1 MIEQFPNQIK
11 QSDRLISLD
20 ALRGFTIAAMVIVN
34 DPGSWDHI
42 YKPLEHAKWN
52 GCTLTDLVFPFF
64 LFIVGVSISLAY
76 SKRLAT
82 HAPKKDLYKKII
94 SRTLKIYFL
103 GLGLWL
109 LGMIGHFSWDGIR
122 WTGVLQ
128 RISVVF
134 LVCALL
140 FLNSN
145 WKTQAKIAAALLLA
159 YWILMAYIPVPG
171 IGKPDLS
178 GPMKN
183 WANYIDTLLL
193 PGYMWQK
200 IWDPEGILS
209 TFPAIA
215 TGITGML
222 AGKLILSV
230 NDQNKKL
237 VWLFFAGFSAFV
249 IGELWDQFFPIN
261 KNIWTSSYV
270 MYTSGLA
277 AMSLAACILIVDM
290 LGFKNW
296 TKLGRVYGANAIA
309 TYVIAGILPG
319 LFVLNLFGSHSL
331 NSLFMDGLTGLGL
344 ASKFVSFLYAVCYM
358 LVCYIPAYYLYKKKI
373 FIKL

>member
-1 MIEQFPNQIK
+1 MSETL
-11 QSDRLISLD
+11 QSQPLGGSRLISLD

-34 DPGSWDHI
+34 DPGSDQI
-42 YKPLEHAKWN
+42 YKPLDHAKWN
-52 GCTLTDLVFPFF
+52 GCTITDLVFPFF
-64 LFIVGVSISLAY
+64 LFIVGVSITLAY
-76 SKRLAT
+76 TKRLNEK
-82 HAPKKDLYKKII
+82 APKNELYKKII
-94 SRTLKIYFL
+94 IRAIKIYAV

-109 LGMIGHFSWDGIR
+109 LYMIPHFSWEGIR

-140 FLNSN
+140 FLNTD
-145 WKTQAKIAAALLLA
+145 WKTQAKIAAVILLV
-159 YWILMAYIPVPG
+159 YWIMMAYIPVPG
-171 IGKPDLS
+171 VGKPDLS

-215 TGITGML
+215 TCMAGML
-222 AGKLILSV
+222 AGKMILAIT
-230 NDQNKKL
+230 DQYKKL
-237 VWLFFAGFSAFV
+237 TWLFFTGFSAYA

-270 MYTSGLA
+270 MYTAGLA
-277 AMSLAACILIVDM
+277 TMALAACILLVDI
-290 LGFKNW
+290 LGYKKW

-309 TYVIAGILPG
+309 SYVIAGILPG
-319 LFVLNLFGSHSL
+319 LFVLNFFGGHSL
-331 NSLFMDGLTGLGL
+331 NSFFVDGLTGLGL
-344 ASKFVSFLYAVCYM
+344 APKFVSFLYAVCYM
-358 LVCYIPAYYLYKKKI
+358 LVCYIPAYILYKKKI
-373 FIKL
+373 YIKL